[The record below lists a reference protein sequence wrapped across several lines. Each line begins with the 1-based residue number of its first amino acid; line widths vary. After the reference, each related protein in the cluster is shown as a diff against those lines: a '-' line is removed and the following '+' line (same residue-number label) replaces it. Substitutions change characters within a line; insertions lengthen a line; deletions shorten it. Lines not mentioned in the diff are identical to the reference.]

1 MITEA
6 DTCRKY
12 VLPKLKDAGWT
23 DEQITEQKTF
33 TDGKVLI
40 IGNIVRRRKQKRAD
54 YLLKYN
60 RDTMIAVVEAKAAYK
75 KPGDGLQQAIE
86 YAQILDLKFAYSTNG
101 KGIIEHDFITGK
113 ERELETFPSAEELW
127 LRRNQKEHITNE
139 IEEKLLSPMTHKGGK
154 IPRYY
159 QEIAINRTIR
169 NILKGKRRNLLTMAT
184 GTGKTTVALQ
194 IIWKLWNSKWN
205 MKNENRRTR
214 VLYLAD
220 RNILIDDPK
229 DKDFAI
235 FGDARWKIQGEAIK
249 SREIYFAT
257 YQAIAKD
264 SQRLGFFKEY
274 DPQFFDLIVV
284 DECHR
289 GSARDES
296 NWREILEYFAPAY
309 QVGMTATPLR
319 DDNVDTYKY
328 FGNPIYTYS
337 LRQGIEDGFLAP
349 YKVYRIITDVDATGW
364 RPTQGQIDRFGREI
378 PDGVYSTRDFERII
392 ALKARTNAI
401 AKNVSDFLKRTDRFA
416 KTIIFC
422 VDMEHAAEMR
432 SALINENVDLSKEY
446 PDYVARVVSEE
457 GDIGLSHLSNFQ
469 DLEKKTPAIL
479 TTSKLLTTGVDMPM
493 ATNIVIAKVINSM
506 TDFKQ
511 TIGRGTRIRD
521 DYGKLY
527 FNILDYTGSAIQRFA
542 DPEFDGEPALLT
554 EEQMNELGERI
565 EESIK
570 EITNIEKEEEKLI
583 EVEEEPKIS
592 DDSEVNIHKYYV
604 DNGEVHVIGEVA
616 YEIDSAGN
624 RQRVVKYTDYTRDKV
639 RSMFTKAAD
648 LRSKWG
654 IPEERDAIIESLKD
668 YGVVLEDLVDATK
681 MYDADRFDLLCH
693 VAFNAPLRT
702 RRERAEN
709 LKKGKTDF
717 FEQYSPK
724 AREILNEILDKYI
737 EYGIEQFTIPDILK
751 VRPIDRHGNVIEI
764 AKIFGGV
771 EKLRNAV
778 YKMQSNL
785 YEE

>member
-1 MITEA
+1 LITEA